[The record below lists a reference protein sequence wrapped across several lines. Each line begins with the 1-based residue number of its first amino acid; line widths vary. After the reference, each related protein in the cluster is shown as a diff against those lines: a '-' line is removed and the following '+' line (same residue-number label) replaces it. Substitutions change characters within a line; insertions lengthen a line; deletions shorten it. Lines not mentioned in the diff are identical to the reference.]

1 MFERFT
7 EAARFAVLTARTE
20 AEELGAHSLDAG
32 HLLLGVLSDPE
43 GVAATVL
50 RQLGVDTGAVR
61 TQLESA
67 GAGDTEALR
76 TLGIDLDE
84 VRRRAEAAF
93 GAGALD
99 RRRRQRGGLF
109 GRRSAGGH
117 LPLGKEARSALELSL
132 RAALARHDRSIG
144 TEHLLLGLLRTD
156 RGSALRLLHSA
167 GLGEDRAALEDRI
180 AEALRRAA

>member
-7 EAARFAVLTARTE
+7 EAARFAVLSARVE
-20 AEELGAHSLDAG
+20 AEELGARALDAE
-32 HLLLGVLSDPE
+32 HLLLGVLTDRD

-50 RQLGVDTGAVR
+50 RELGVDAEAVR
-61 TQLESA
+61 TRLRSA
-67 GAGDTEALR
+67 GPSDTDALR

-93 GAGALD
+93 GPGALD
-99 RRRRQRGGLF
+99 RPRRQRSGLF
-109 GRRSAGGH
+109 GHRSTGGH

-132 RAALARHDRSIG
+132 RAALARHERSIG

-156 RGSALRLLHSA
+156 RGSALRLL
-167 GLGEDRAALEDRI
+167 RAAGSPLDRDGLEDRI
-180 AEALRRAA
+180 TQALRRAA